1 MSFEVRW
8 HRLYLKSYVSEK
20 YRDDLRYDNGHVYYR
35 STVIGNDDTSVYDL
49 NIRIEAIVEREERLR
64 KEREKRDLQSKANNL
79 YSKLYQRF
87 NVANNLYIN
96 QQTEIQNLQNS
107 KLDRVSLTYL
117 NSFQDEV
124 DNLFASELKKRTEAQ
139 NSLKNTLANYTITL
153 NLVRDDIYSSYVTAQ
168 DLRSIINELN
178 ALKPISTKEFKN
190 ISLDS
195 FNQRK
200 KHLKELDNIVAN
212 FVNDMDPSLNQI
224 KNELVKKVK
233 SLKTFE
239 SLDNDIPHFIDEAK
253 KQIVFL
259 LSKDIENKSLKQASL
274 DLDNLLTSIKN
285 SQKVYY
291 ESEQFLLTTYQ
302 DRYLE
307 LNELINEKLDSMKGE
322 IYPLYQGEYESLLKR
337 SYQTTSLNDVTYNSL
352 IELNNVLNMLEEFK
366 QKNKYALDAN
376 REYEKIYDEIKVYA
390 TANELKKVPAFS
402 LDSYKMDPSLSN
414 LKKMLLDIRREF
426 FKMNYLIEYRR
437 LLNYYTSQEG
447 YKQLSSEI
455 TPIGKKYVSTI
466 LVSKKY
472 PGMGRLVI
480 YRDNG
485 YYDIYNL
492 CLIIKKDNQEVTLE
506 SDEETID
513 MLNQTCQSVTDKGEQ
528 TNKIKKDNI
537 LYYRLSEKSS
547 KEYLTYLNQNKQVLK
562 IGDIETTNVD
572 AYFKKLVS
580 SSKIKKEDVIDS
592 HNIDNIA
599 RVLHAE

>member
-124 DNLFASELKKRTEAQ
+124 DNLFASELKKRIEAQ

-153 NLVRDDIYSSYVTAQ
+153 NHVRDDIYSSYVTAQ
-168 DLRSIINELN
+168 DLRSIINDLN
-178 ALKPISTKEFKN
+178 ELKPISTKEFKN

-239 SLDNDIPHFIDEAK
+239 CLDNDIPHFIDEAK

-259 LSKDIENKSLKQASL
+259 LSKDIENKSLNQASL

-322 IYPLYQGEYESLLKR
+322 IYPLYQGE
-337 SYQTTSLNDVTYNSL
+337 
-352 IELNNVLNMLEEFK
+352 
-366 QKNKYALDAN
+366 
-376 REYEKIYDEIKVYA
+376 
-390 TANELKKVPAFS
+390 
-402 LDSYKMDPSLSN
+402 
-414 LKKMLLDIRREF
+414 
-426 FKMNYLIEYRR
+426 
-437 LLNYYTSQEG
+437 
-447 YKQLSSEI
+447 
-455 TPIGKKYVSTI
+455 
-466 LVSKKY
+466 
-472 PGMGRLVI
+472 
-480 YRDNG
+480 
-485 YYDIYNL
+485 
-492 CLIIKKDNQEVTLE
+492 
-506 SDEETID
+506 
-513 MLNQTCQSVTDKGEQ
+513 
-528 TNKIKKDNI
+528 
-537 LYYRLSEKSS
+537 
-547 KEYLTYLNQNKQVLK
+547 
-562 IGDIETTNVD
+562 
-572 AYFKKLVS
+572 
-580 SSKIKKEDVIDS
+580 
-592 HNIDNIA
+592 
-599 RVLHAE
+599 

>member
-8 HRLYLKSYVSEK
+8 HRLYLKSYVNEK
-20 YRDDLRYDNGHVYYR
+20 YRDDLRYDNGRVYYR
-35 STVIGNDDTSVYDL
+35 STVIGDDYTSVYDL
-49 NIRIEAIVEREERLR
+49 NGKIEAIVEREERLR

-96 QQTEIQNLQNS
+96 QQTEIQKLQNS
-107 KLDRVSLTYL
+107 KLDKVSLTYL

-124 DNLFASELKKRTEAQ
+124 DNLFALELKKRIEAQ
-139 NSLKNTLANYTITL
+139 SSLKNTLATYTITL
-153 NLVRDDIYSSYVTAQ
+153 NHVHDDIYSSSVTSH

-178 ALKPISTKEFKN
+178 ELKPISTKEFKK
-190 ISLDS
+190 ISLDA

-200 KHLKELDNIVAN
+200 KHLKELDDIVAN

-233 SLKTFE
+233 SLKTFD

-307 LNELINEKLDSMKGE
+307 LIELINEKLDSMKGE

-390 TANELKKVPAFS
+390 TADELKKVPTFS
-402 LDSYKMDPSLSN
+402 LDSYKEDPSLSN

-447 YKQLSSEI
+447 YRQLPSEI
-455 TPIGKKYVSTI
+455 TPIGKKFVSTI

-513 MLNQTCQSVTDKGEQ
+513 MLNQTCQSVTDQGEQ

-592 HNIDNIA
+592 HNIDNIS

>member
-8 HRLYLKSYVSEK
+8 HRLYLKSYVREQ

-49 NIRIEAIVEREERLR
+49 NGRIEAIVEQEERLR

-124 DNLFASELKKRTEAQ
+124 DNLFASELKKRIEAQ

-153 NLVRDDIYSSYVTAQ
+153 NHVRDDIYSSYVTAQ
-168 DLRSIINELN
+168 DLRSIINDLN
-178 ALKPISTKEFKN
+178 ELKPISTKEFKT

-291 ESEQFLLTTYQ
+291 ESEQFSLTTYQ

-307 LNELINEKLDSMKGE
+307 LIELINEKLDSMKGE

-390 TANELKKVPAFS
+390 TADELKKVPAFS

-447 YKQLSSEI
+447 YKQLPSEI

-506 SDEETID
+506 PDEETID

-592 HNIDNIA
+592 HNIDNIS

>member
-49 NIRIEAIVEREERLR
+49 NGRIEAIVEREERLR

-79 YSKLYQRF
+79 YSKLYKRF

-124 DNLFASELKKRTEAQ
+124 DNLFASELKKRIEAQ
-139 NSLKNTLANYTITL
+139 NSLKNILANYTITL
-153 NLVRDDIYSSYVTAQ
+153 NHVRDDIYSSYVTAQ
-168 DLRSIINELN
+168 DLRSIINDLN
-178 ALKPISTKEFKN
+178 ELKPISTKEFKN

-307 LNELINEKLDSMKGE
+307 LIELINEKLDSMKGE

-390 TANELKKVPAFS
+390 TADELKKVPAFS

-447 YKQLSSEI
+447 YKQLPSEI

>member
-8 HRLYLKSYVSEK
+8 HRLYLKSYVREQ
-20 YRDDLRYDNGHVYYR
+20 YRDDVRYDNGHVYYR
-35 STVIGNDDTSVYDL
+35 STVIGDDDTSVYDL
-49 NIRIEAIVEREERLR
+49 NGRIETIVEREERLR

-124 DNLFASELKKRTEAQ
+124 DNLFALELKKRIEAQ

-153 NLVRDDIYSSYVTAQ
+153 NHVRDDIYSSYATAQ
-168 DLRSIINELN
+168 DLRSIINDLN
-178 ALKPISTKEFKN
+178 ELKPISTKEFKT

-291 ESEQFLLTTYQ
+291 ESEQFSLTTYQ

-307 LNELINEKLDSMKGE
+307 LIELINEKLDSMKGE

-390 TANELKKVPAFS
+390 TADELKKVPAFS

-447 YKQLSSEI
+447 YKQLPSEI

>member
-49 NIRIEAIVEREERLR
+49 NGRIEAIVEREERLR

-107 KLDRVSLTYL
+107 KLEKVSLTYL

-124 DNLFASELKKRTEAQ
+124 DNLFASELKKRIEAQ
-139 NSLKNTLANYTITL
+139 NSLKNILANYTITL
-153 NLVRDDIYSSYVTAQ
+153 NHVRDDIYSSYVTAQ
-168 DLRSIINELN
+168 DLRSIINDLN
-178 ALKPISTKEFKN
+178 ELKPISTKEFKN

-302 DRYLE
+302 ERYLE
-307 LNELINEKLDSMKGE
+307 LIELINEKLDSMKGE

-390 TANELKKVPAFS
+390 TADELKKVPAFS

-414 LKKMLLDIRREF
+414 LKKILLDIRREF

-447 YKQLSSEI
+447 YKQLPSEI

-485 YYDIYNL
+485 YYNIYNL

>member
-20 YRDDLRYDNGHVYYR
+20 YRDDLRYDNGRVYYR
-35 STVIGNDDTSVYDL
+35 STVIGDDYTSVYDL
-49 NIRIEAIVEREERLR
+49 NGKIEAIVEQEERLR

-96 QQTEIQNLQNS
+96 QQTEIQKLQNS
-107 KLDRVSLTYL
+107 KLDKVSLTYL

-124 DNLFASELKKRTEAQ
+124 DNLFASELKKRIEAQ
-139 NSLKNTLANYTITL
+139 SSLKNTLATYTITL
-153 NLVRDDIYSSYVTAQ
+153 NHVRDDIYSSYVTAQ
-168 DLRSIINELN
+168 DLRSIISDLNE
-178 ALKPISTKEFKN
+178 LKPISTKEFKK
-190 ISLDS
+190 ISLDA

-200 KHLKELDNIVAN
+200 KHLKELDDIVAN

-239 SLDNDIPHFIDEAK
+239 SLESDIPHFIDEAK

-307 LNELINEKLDSMKGE
+307 LIELINEKLDSMKGE

-352 IELNNVLNMLEEFK
+352 IELNNILNMLEEFK

-390 TANELKKVPAFS
+390 TADELKKVPAFS
-402 LDSYKMDPSLSN
+402 LDSYKEDPSLSN

-447 YKQLSSEI
+447 YKQLPSEI
-455 TPIGKKYVSTI
+455 APIGKKYVSTI

-506 SDEETID
+506 PDEETID

-537 LYYRLSEKSS
+537 IYYRLSEKSS

-592 HNIDNIA
+592 HNIDNIS

>member
-8 HRLYLKSYVSEK
+8 HRLYLKSYVREQ
-20 YRDDLRYDNGHVYYR
+20 YRDDVRYDNGHVYYR
-35 STVIGNDDTSVYDL
+35 STVIGDDDTSVYDL
-49 NIRIEAIVEREERLR
+49 NGRIETIVEREERLR

-124 DNLFASELKKRTEAQ
+124 DNLFALELKKRIEAQ

-153 NLVRDDIYSSYVTAQ
+153 NHVRDDIYSSYATAQ
-168 DLRSIINELN
+168 DLRSIINDLN
-178 ALKPISTKEFKN
+178 ELKPISTKEFKN

-307 LNELINEKLDSMKGE
+307 LIELINEKLDSMKGE

-390 TANELKKVPAFS
+390 TADELKKVPAFS

-447 YKQLSSEI
+447 YKQLPSEI

>member
-8 HRLYLKSYVSEK
+8 HRLYLKSYVDK
-20 YRDDLRYDNGHVYYR
+20 QYRDDLRYDNGRVYYR
-35 STVIGNDDTSVYDL
+35 STVIGDDYTSVYDL
-49 NIRIEAIVEREERLR
+49 NGKIEAIVEREERIR
-64 KEREKRDLQSKANNL
+64 REREKRDLQSKANNL
-79 YSKLYQRF
+79 YSKLYKRF

-96 QQTEIQNLQNS
+96 QQTEIQKLQNS
-107 KLDRVSLTYL
+107 KLDKVSLTYL

-124 DNLFASELKKRTEAQ
+124 DNLFALELKNRIEAQ
-139 NSLKNTLANYTITL
+139 SSLKNTLATYTITL
-153 NLVRDDIYSSYVTAQ
+153 NQVHDDIYSSSVTSH

-178 ALKPISTKEFKN
+178 ELKPISTKEFKK
-190 ISLDS
+190 ISLDA

-200 KHLKELDNIVAN
+200 KHLKELDDIVAN

-233 SLKTFE
+233 SLKTFD

-259 LSKDIENKSLKQASL
+259 LSKDIENKSLNQASL

-307 LNELINEKLDSMKGE
+307 LIELINEKLDSMKGE

-390 TANELKKVPAFS
+390 TADELKKVPAFS
-402 LDSYKMDPSLSN
+402 LDRYKEDPSLSN

-447 YKQLSSEI
+447 YRQLPSEI
-455 TPIGKKYVSTI
+455 TPIGKKFVSTI

-513 MLNQTCQSVTDKGEQ
+513 MLNQTCQSVTNQGEQ

-537 LYYRLSEKSS
+537 LYYRLNDKSS

-580 SSKIKKEDVIDS
+580 SSKIKKEDIIDS
-592 HNIDNIA
+592 HNIDNIS

>member
-49 NIRIEAIVEREERLR
+49 NIRIEAIVEQEERIR
-64 KEREKRDLQSKANNL
+64 REREKRDLQSKANNL

-153 NLVRDDIYSSYVTAQ
+153 NHVRDDIYSSYVTAQ

-307 LNELINEKLDSMKGE
+307 LIELINEKLDSMKGE

-390 TANELKKVPAFS
+390 TADELKKVPAFS

>member
-20 YRDDLRYDNGHVYYR
+20 YRDDIRYDNGNVYYR
-35 STVIGNDDTSVYDL
+35 STVIGDDNTSVYDL
-49 NIRIEAIVEREERLR
+49 NGRIEAIVEREERLR
-64 KEREKRDLQSKANNL
+64 REREKRDLQSKANNL

-96 QQTEIQNLQNS
+96 QQTEIKNLQNS
-107 KLDRVSLTYL
+107 KLNKVSLTYL

-124 DNLFASELKKRTEAQ
+124 DNLFASELKKRIEAQ
-139 NSLKNTLANYTITL
+139 NSLKNTLASYTITL
-153 NLVRDDIYSSYVTAQ
+153 NHVRDDIYSSYVTAQ
-168 DLRSIINELN
+168 DLRSIISDLNE
-178 ALKPISTKEFKN
+178 LKPISTKEFKN

-200 KHLKELDNIVAN
+200 KHLKELDDIVAN

-239 SLDNDIPHFIDEAK
+239 SLESDIPHFIDEAK

-376 REYEKIYDEIKVYA
+376 KEYEKIYDEIKVYA
-390 TANELKKVPAFS
+390 TADELKKVPAFS

-426 FKMNYLIEYRR
+426 FKMNYLVEYRR

-447 YKQLSSEI
+447 YKQLPSEI

-506 SDEETID
+506 PDEETIN
-513 MLNQTCQSVTDKGEQ
+513 MLNQTCQSVTDQGEQ

-537 LYYRLSEKSS
+537 LYYRLSDKSS
-547 KEYLTYLNQNKQVLK
+547 KEYLHYLNENKQVIK
-562 IGDIETTNVD
+562 IGDKETTNVD
-572 AYFKKLVS
+572 EYFKKLVS

-592 HNIDNIA
+592 HNIDNIS

>member
-49 NIRIEAIVEREERLR
+49 NGRIEAIVEREERLR

-79 YSKLYQRF
+79 YSKLYKRF
-87 NVANNLYIN
+87 NVSNNLYIN

-124 DNLFASELKKRTEAQ
+124 DNLFASELKKRIESQ

-153 NLVRDDIYSSYVTAQ
+153 NHVRDDIYSSYVTAQ
-168 DLRSIINELN
+168 DLRSIINDLN
-178 ALKPISTKEFKN
+178 ELKPISTKEFKN

-307 LNELINEKLDSMKGE
+307 LIELINEKLDSMKGE

-390 TANELKKVPAFS
+390 TADELKKVPAFS

-414 LKKMLLDIRREF
+414 LKKILLDIRREF

-447 YKQLSSEI
+447 YKQLPSEI

>member
-49 NIRIEAIVEREERLR
+49 NGRIEAIVEREERLR

-124 DNLFASELKKRTEAQ
+124 DNLFASELKKRIESQ

-153 NLVRDDIYSSYVTAQ
+153 NHVRDDIYSSYVTAQ
-168 DLRSIINELN
+168 DLRSIINDLN
-178 ALKPISTKEFKN
+178 ELKPILTKEFKN

-307 LNELINEKLDSMKGE
+307 LIELINEKLDSMKGE

-390 TANELKKVPAFS
+390 TADELKKVPAFS

-414 LKKMLLDIRREF
+414 LKKILLDIRREF

-447 YKQLSSEI
+447 YKQLPSEI